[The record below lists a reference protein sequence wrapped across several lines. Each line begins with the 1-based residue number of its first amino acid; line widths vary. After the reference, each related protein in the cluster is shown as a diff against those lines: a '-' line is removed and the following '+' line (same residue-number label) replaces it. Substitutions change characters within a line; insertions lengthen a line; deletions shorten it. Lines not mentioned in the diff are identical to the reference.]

1 MLKKTAGT
9 GILRRFER
17 NGEPKMKEIEIFYLN
32 GCPYCAM
39 ARKAVT
45 ALCAESPELASVSL
59 NWIEERENA
68 ALADS
73 RDYYYVPALFCDG
86 AKLWECSP
94 GDNYETVSGR
104 IRDALFSALQAG

>member
-73 RDYYYVPALFCDG
+73 RDYYYVPALYFRG
-86 AKLWECSP
+86 EKLWEASP
-94 GDNYETVSGR
+94 TDDYETILAHIRAAFERVS
-104 IRDALFSALQAG
+104 AG